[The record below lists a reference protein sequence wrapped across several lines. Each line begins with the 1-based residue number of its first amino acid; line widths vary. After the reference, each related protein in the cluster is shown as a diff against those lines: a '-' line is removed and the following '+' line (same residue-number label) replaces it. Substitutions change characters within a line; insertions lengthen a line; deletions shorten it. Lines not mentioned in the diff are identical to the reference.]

1 MALCLQSQVAVHL
14 KTEHVNSESKHL
26 YTTSNSHFADNYS
39 LHPEIS
45 FETTAMPGCQWSF
58 IQRGYLRKQQSS
70 NSGNSGC
77 QLSYIPHPL
86 FSILML
92 PFSSQFFSCFSP
104 REVQI
109 FCQCNIRW
117 MHQYSCQTED
127 CPQKSGM
134 GCAER
139 MRKPII
145 PHHQKC
151 TMLVCTKSCYF
162 FLLPGY
168 YALVK
173 TGLRPLLCSLAL
185 SLWWIWMTYNG
196 IWNKGLAISCSS
208 NSLILIVILCSMLY
222 A

>member
-1 MALCLQSQVAVHL
+1 MALCLQSQVAVHQWSVNPNICIPHRTPTLLTTTHFTLRFLL
-14 KTEHVNSESKHL
+14 KRPQCQGGSDHLYNEDTSESKNQV
-26 YTTSNSHFADNYS
+26 TRGTRVV
-39 LHPEIS
+39 S
-45 FETTAMPGCQWSF
+45 FPTC
-58 IQRGYLRKQQSS
+58 L
-70 NSGNSGC
+70 
-77 QLSYIPHPL
+77 PHC
-86 FSILML
+86 F
-92 PFSSQFFSCFSP
+92 QFSCFLSALSFFHVFLHE
-104 REVQI
+104 RFKYFASATSDECI
-109 FCQCNIRW
+109 NI
-117 MHQYSCQTED
+117 HVQTED
-127 CPQKSGM
+127 CPKECGM